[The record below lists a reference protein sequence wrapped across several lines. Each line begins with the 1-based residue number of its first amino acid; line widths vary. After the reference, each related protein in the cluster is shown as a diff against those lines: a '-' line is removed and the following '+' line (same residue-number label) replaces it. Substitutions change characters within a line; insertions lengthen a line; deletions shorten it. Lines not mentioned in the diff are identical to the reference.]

1 MEELSKTPTNE
12 LITELSRLEREI
24 DFKII
29 KYNLIINE
37 MTKRF
42 PMLEAQEE
50 FKPKILSKKEY

>member
-29 KYNLIINE
+29 KYNLILNE
-37 MTKRF
+37 MYKRF
-42 PMLEAQEE
+42 PMLEEQEE
-50 FKPKILSKKEY
+50 FKQKILSKKEY